1 MEKQLEVYLTGYKGL
16 IVPHK
21 LYKLALKDQK
31 NASYY
36 LTLACE
42 YAKKNNYVGIYE
54 DMHALQKKSS
64 IFSNLKLPP
73 HDDTWAN
80 ATHLKYKEESQKKE
94 NDIVRA
100 VSNQMREGIRVLL
113 LIIVALLS

>member
-1 MEKQLEVYLTGYKGL
+1 MENQLNTYLSGYKGL

-31 NASYY
+31 NASSY

-54 DMHALQKKSS
+54 DMYALQKKTSM
-64 IFSNLKLPP
+64 FPNLNLPA
-73 HDDTWAN
+73 HDDAWAN

-100 VSNQMREGIRVLL
+100 VNSQMREGIRV
-113 LIIVALLS
+113 